1 MLQAFQRYR
10 PYLFAI
16 AYRMLGAVSEAE
28 DIVQDTFLKIR
39 GISEAEI
46 QQPKSYLSQV
56 VSRLCIDRIA
66 LREKERL
73 AYEGPWL
80 PEAFEMPDTEYN
92 SQSPSR
98 ERLSMA
104 FLLMLETLNPPER
117 TVYLLRTAFDHEY
130 EEIALVVDKS
140 PAACRQIFRRAKQ
153 KIQATEKTTSQV
165 QTRSLLLRFVEL
177 SEAGRYDELQQLF
190 AEDTILIA
198 DSGGKVRGAA
208 RHRIQG
214 RTDVL
219 RFMQGAATKFRPE
232 NTRFELRNLNY
243 GPAIVALAGNKVL
256 LAIAIEHSVNQ
267 IHTVYVQA
275 NPDKLASL
283 RPHYRQ

>member
-1 MLQAFQRYR
+1 MLQAFQQYR

-28 DIVQDTFLKIR
+28 DIVQDAFLKIR
-39 GISEAEI
+39 GVSEAEVK
-46 QQPKSYLSQV
+46 QPKSYLSQV
-56 VSRLCIDRIA
+56 VSRLCIDRIT

-80 PEAFEMPDTEYN
+80 PEAFEMPDTESN
-92 SQSPSR
+92 SQLPYR

-104 FLLMLETLNPPER
+104 FLLMLETLSPHER
-117 TVYLLRTAFDHEY
+117 IVYLLRTAFEHSY
-130 EEIALVVDKS
+130 EEIALVLEKS
-140 PAACRQIFRRAKQ
+140 PPACRQIFRRAKQ
-153 KIQATEKTTSQV
+153 KIQAREKPINQE
-165 QTRSLLLRFVEL
+165 QTRSLLHRFVEL

-214 RTDVL
+214 RADVF
-219 RFMQGAATKFRPE
+219 RFMQGAAAKFRP
-232 NTRFELRNLNY
+232 TDTHFELRNLNY
-243 GPAIVALAGNKVL
+243 GPAIVAIAGNKVL
-256 LAIAIEHSVNQ
+256 LVIAIEHSVNQ
-267 IHTVYVQA
+267 INQVYIQA
-275 NPDKLASL
+275 NPDKLNRL
-283 RPHYRQ
+283 